1 MALKALSTNGPV
13 ISDSLYV
20 NGELIAREFSFS
32 IGEIKP
38 VTAEIQAM
46 GTLNVPINGLIED
59 TTCTITLKGTD
70 ERAKI
75 LTRQERLDLEIRAV
89 QSVIDPAGNEYKVGI
104 KYFLTVMPMGV
115 PAEDSKPG
123 EVTDREYT
131 FQLYSYQKVFDG
143 ETQIDVSRFENRY
156 VTDGVDWAED
166 YVRLL

>member
-1 MALKALSTNGPV
+1 MGLKALKTNGPV
-13 ISDSLYV
+13 ISDSLYC

-46 GTLNVPINGLIED
+46 GTINVPINGLVED

-70 ERAKI
+70 ELTKV
-75 LTRQERLDLEIRAV
+75 LTRQERLSLEIRGV
-89 QSVIDPAGNEYKVGI
+89 QSVIDTAGNEYKVGI

-115 PAEDSKPG
+115 PGEDNAPG
-123 EVTDREYT
+123 EVTTREYN
-131 FQLYSYQKVFDG
+131 FQLYSYQKVFNG
-143 ETQIDVSRFENRY
+143 ETHIDMDRFANRY
-156 VTDGVDWAED
+156 ETDGKDWADD